1 MFWEQRSAPL
11 RRLHQEL
18 SRNEQACRLVAE
30 KNLRVE
36 SSYAARLSVTMG
48 RWSPASAVVNREIEP
63 HSRLTSDESL
73 LRGAV
78 GVAGAR
84 LGVMEA
90 HGTGQWG
97 HGPSP
102 AKAPRLSG

>member
-1 MFWEQRSAPL
+1 MQRSARRELL
-11 RRLHQEL
+11 RSALERDDGQ
-18 SRNEQACRLVAE
+18 V
-30 KNLRVE
+30 
-36 SSYAARLSVTMG
+36 
-48 RWSPASAVVNREIEP
+48 SPASAVVDREIEP

-90 HGTGQWG
+90 HGTGQLGAWAV
-97 HGPSP
+97 SRKS
-102 AKAPRLSG
+102 ATLKRLKTAYP